1 MTTPNNR
8 RRDPGGLSTEAILG
22 LTLLITAITALVAIT
37 ASLRIGRW
45 LTGITDPLP
54 SEPFD
59 VLFGVLGGT
68 IAWPPTATAIL
79 IGILVLVVI
88 LVVLVVV
95 VVQRIRGRASRVDG
109 QARYMGRGKDVESIS
124 RKAATATATR
134 LEELA

>member
-22 LTLLITAITALVAIT
+22 LTLSITAITALGAFT
-37 ASLRIGRW
+37 ASLRIGRR
-45 LTGITDPLP
+45 LAGVTDPLP

-68 IAWPPTATAIL
+68 IAWPPAST
-79 IGILVLVVI
+79 GIMAGLLA
-88 LVVLVVV
+88 LVVLLAVGGIV

-109 QARYMGRGKDVESIS
+109 QARYMGRGKDVASS
-124 RKAATATATR
+124 SVWVPQ
-134 LEELA
+134 